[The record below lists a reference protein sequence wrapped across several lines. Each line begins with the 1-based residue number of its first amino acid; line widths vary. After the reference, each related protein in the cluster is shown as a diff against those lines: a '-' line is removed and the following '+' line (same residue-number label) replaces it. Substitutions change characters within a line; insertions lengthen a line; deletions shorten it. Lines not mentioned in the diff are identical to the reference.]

1 MMQRED
7 GTASSS
13 TAWGRRLL
21 SIFGWGALVYL
32 VLAALLAFVAPDF
45 ARNMAQQKL
54 SVDPYVARID
64 HLSINPL
71 TLAVEAEGFA
81 LSEGPAADPQQAADG
96 VLLAFDR
103 LRVDISPWALVKRAI
118 GFDEIALTR
127 PRVGIELDREQQLN
141 WQRYV
146 DKLQASLAPRAG
158 AEPAAEASDDDELP
172 RLLVD
177 KLLVED
183 VDLSFVDHN
192 KPGPFKADFGPLSL
206 EVLNLSTLIGDDAT
220 YTLSATTTRSELLA
234 WNGSLSLNP
243 LRSAGSISVSG
254 WRLPVVWDYFRNQV
268 KFEVASGSADISGQ
282 YEYDGN
288 LLFSNGVLELADIV
302 VLDRAGGDA
311 PELIELPGTRLG
323 GMVFD
328 LDGQRLDIANV
339 DITGLR
345 VRERIDPAGNSC
357 RASVLSPAT
366 AVQPA
371 GGAKPAGGEPSSQA
385 GKAEDAAPGKGTPRT
400 GDVPPPAE
408 PGAPVPAAEGTDPAA
423 ADDAAPATA
432 PAADTN
438 PVDAEEAETSGG
450 DGVGAENTGSVAPEP
465 EPSETGVGEWVLRLS
480 PIAGANASTTAAPAA
495 ETVQSAAEAEVTGAQ
510 LKPGEGEPATPLGEQ
525 APGPA
530 SAPELIDP
538 SESAPADNATISVE
552 GEAAASRPVKIVDS
566 RADEMAEPA
575 QPVAPSAAAA
585 ADPGSALSVGIG
597 LVALT
602 DAAVT
607 VQHQVS
613 ESITNVILLEDIAV
627 AVEGFEF
634 PGGDIQS
641 LTLET
646 RINGAGQLSLEGKG
660 DIDPL
665 QADFQLQLDGFELA
679 ALMPYVEPLL
689 AIELES
695 GSVAAKLNGSLAQR
709 AERLDSKVNGEIT
722 FSQLLVNE
730 AKKGTPPLCRSIRWS
745 CCNPLPRL
753 SFLKTAA
760 PIWVNWLSRMVRR
773 PATVTGQSA
782 PMSPTEQRPTPKP
795 SRRARPAPPVSPSG
809 RWFFMRA
816 LPTFRTFHSTAPF
829 EQQSMA
835 LRAASRGW
843 IPTLK
848 RLRWSTLPDRS
859 RSTHR

>member
-1 MMQRED
+1 MMQREE

-13 TAWGRRLL
+13 SAWGRRLL

-32 VLAALLAFVAPDF
+32 VFAALLAFVVPDF

-71 TLAVEAEGFA
+71 TLAVEAEGFT
-81 LSEGPAADPQQAADG
+81 LSEAPNADPKQAADG
-96 VLLAFDR
+96 VLLEFDR

-118 GFDEIALTR
+118 GFDEIALTK

-141 WQRYV
+141 WQRYI
-146 DKLQASLAPRAG
+146 DKLQASLAPQAG
-158 AEPAAEASDDDELP
+158 AEPAAEAGDDELP

-177 KLLVED
+177 KLLLED
-183 VDLSFVDHN
+183 VNLSFVDHN

-220 YTLSATTTRSELLA
+220 YTLSATTTRNELLA

-254 WRLPVVWDYFRNQV
+254 WRLPMVWDYFRDQV

-282 YEYDGN
+282 YKYDEN
-288 LLFSNGVLELADIV
+288 LTFTDGVLELADIV
-302 VLDRAGGDA
+302 VLDRAGGDT

-328 LDGQRLDIANV
+328 LDAQRLDIANV

-345 VRERIDPAGNSC
+345 VRERIDPAGNSYL
-357 RASVLSPAT
+357 ASVLSPAAANPPT
-366 AVQPA
+366 

-385 GKAEDAAPGKGTPRT
+385 GKAGDATPAKGTPPTDDAPRPAAPGA
-400 GDVPPPAE
+400 PA
-408 PGAPVPAAEGTDPAA
+408 PAAEGTDPAA
-423 ADDAAPATA
+423 VDDAAPATA
-432 PAADTN
+432 PAADAN
-438 PVDAEEAETSGG
+438 PVDAEDAETSGG
-450 DGVGAENTGSVAPEP
+450 DGVGAEKTGSVAPAP

-480 PIAGANASTTAAPAA
+480 PIAAANASTTAAPAV
-495 ETVQSAAEAEVTGAQ
+495 ETVQSAAKAEVTGAQ
-510 LKPGEGEPATPLGEQ
+510 PKAGEGEPGPAAPLKEQ
-525 APGPA
+525 APYTA
-530 SAPELIDP
+530 AEPELIDP
-538 SESAPADNATISVE
+538 PGAAPGDNAPNSGE
-552 GEAAASRPVKIVDS
+552 GEAAATRPVKTVDS
-566 RADEMAEPA
+566 KADETAEPA
-575 QPVAPSAAAA
+575 QPAPPSATAA
-585 ADPGSALSVGIG
+585 ADPGSELSVGIG
-597 LVALT
+597 RVALT

-613 ESITNVILLEDIAV
+613 DSITNVILLEDIAV

-646 RINGAGQLSLEGKG
+646 RINEAGQLSLEGKG

-709 AERLDSKVNGEIT
+709 AERLDSKVNGQVT

-730 AKKGTPPLCRSIRWS
+730 AKKGTKVLSFETLNI
-745 CCNPLPRL
+745 NPLAWESDP
-753 SFLKTAA
+753 AA
-760 PIWVNWLSRMVRR
+760 LQIDQVELLQPFAKIVIFEDGSTNLGELVIEN
-773 PATVTGQSA
+773 GSA
-782 PMSPTEQRPTPKP
+782 PGDGDG
-795 SRRARPAPPVSPSG
+795 PVSADEPERSSG
-809 RWFFMRA
+809 RPQTPAGERGQ
-816 LPTFRTFHSTAPF
+816 LP
-829 EQQSMA
+829 QC
-835 LRAASRGW
+835 LRRVGGFS
-843 IPTLK
+843 
-848 RLRWSTLPDRS
+848 
-859 RSTHR
+859 